1 MEVITTLKNHKNM
14 ENQNLQF
21 IKHLK
26 KRVKEIKTEISNTQN
41 ISEREE
47 LIYSLGRVE
56 GIIYIVK
63 TIKIK

>member
-1 MEVITTLKNHKNM
+1 MEH
-14 ENQNLQF
+14 QNSQF

-63 TIKIK
+63 TIEIK

>member
-1 MEVITTLKNHKNM
+1 M

-26 KRVKEIKTEISNTQN
+26 KRVKEIKTEISNSQN
-41 ISEREE
+41 TSEREE
-47 LIYSLGRVE
+47 LIYSMGRVE

>member
-1 MEVITTLKNHKNM
+1 MEY
-14 ENQNLQF
+14 QNLQF

-26 KRVKEIKTEISNTQN
+26 KRVKEIKNEINNTQN

-47 LIYSLGRVE
+47 LFYDLGRVE

-63 TIKIK
+63 TLKK